1 MFSAFQ
7 LLSRSS
13 IIVILNIR
21 RKHGLNTRRLSIA
34 IPASV
39 VSDTPHLREKTSKIG
54 LIGRAAA
61 IFRVD
66 EIIIYSDNQKI
77 NQTADIDLIAT
88 LLSYMETPQYL
99 RKRLF
104 KIRPELQYAGV
115 LPPLRTPH
123 HPLDRKMK
131 NLKIGEYREGVTVS
145 RIKEDTLVDIGV
157 ERQAMILKKR
167 LPIGK
172 RVTVKI
178 VMVGKHVQVEVANRD
193 DIPKYWG
200 YTVSVE
206 KNSLGNV
213 VKNRGF
219 DLIIATSRY
228 GVPLGEVV
236 EKIAEEWRKA
246 NAIVV
251 AFGAP
256 AQGLHEI
263 LRNEGL
269 SLDDVVDFV
278 VNTIPEQGTETVRT
292 EEALIASLAILNEQ
306 FDL

>member
-1 MFSAFQ
+1 M
-7 LLSRSS
+7 
-13 IIVILNIR
+13 N
-21 RKHGLNTRRLSIA
+21 KKRLSIA

-54 LIGRAAA
+54 LIGRAGA

-77 NQTADIDLIAT
+77 NQTADMDLIAT

-104 KIRPELQYAGV
+104 KIRSELQYAGV

-123 HPLDRKMK
+123 HPLNRKMK

-145 RIKEDTLVDIGV
+145 RIKEDTFVDIGV
-157 ERQAMILKKR
+157 EQQAMILKKR

-178 VMVGKHVQVEVANRD
+178 VMIGKHVQVEVANRD

-200 YTVSVE
+200 YAVTVE

-219 DLIIATSRY
+219 DLIIGTSKY
-228 GVPLGEVV
+228 GVPLEEVG

-256 AQGLHEI
+256 TQGLHEI
-263 LRNEGL
+263 LKSEGL
-269 SLDDVVDFV
+269 NLDDIADFV

-306 FDL
+306 FSL